1 NCSYRLLA
9 LLDASSERA
18 DMTDDF
24 VLTAVPVETIRAL
37 QNNNLVAYSEYRASA
52 ASDMEHKSS
61 EASVQVLNAAK
72 ALVDSERNIEELLQP
87 LSEQE
92 QVQAL
97 ELAHAYARY
106 LAIKKKQANP
116 VLRARTLALLS
127 ARAERPVVAGFSEVP
142 VPAYRDDEGHLS
154 RRVGI
159 RAGRVSGDDG
169 AGFID

>member
-1 NCSYRLLA
+1 
-9 LLDASSERA
+9 
-18 DMTDDF
+18 
-24 VLTAVPVETIRAL
+24 TIGAL
-37 QNNNLVAYSEYRASA
+37 QKNSLVAYSEYRASA

-87 LSEQE
+87 LNAQE

-116 VLRARTLALLS
+116 VLRARTIALLS
-127 ARAERPVVAGFSEVP
+127 ARAKRPVAAGFSDILVP
-142 VPAYRDDEGHLS
+142 EYRDDEGHLS
-154 RRVGI
+154 RRAGI
-159 RAGRVSGDDG
+159 RIGAVSGDDK
-169 AGFID
+169 AGFMDLRFRAAYHDVMDL